1 MQSQQATSGLGT
13 PYLTNGAALQ
23 RYSAN
28 AVVPGWVDWIKAT
41 GGAGGITLTLTPG
54 STPTGDPTNPRWL
67 YETYFAMKDDVAA
80 GAITFVDPNGALFNG
95 QSSYVMN
102 NQFQWAI
109 FQWDGIS
116 WHVIGN

>member
-13 PYLTNGAALQ
+13 PFLTNGVALQ

-28 AVVPGWVDWIKAT
+28 AVVPAWVDWIKAT

-54 STPTGDPTNPRWL
+54 ATPTGDPTNPRWL
-67 YETYFAMKDDVAA
+67 YEVYYAMKDDAAA
-80 GAITFVDPNGALFNG
+80 GIVSLIDPNGALFNG
-95 QSSYVMN
+95 QPWYDLT
-102 NQFQWAI
+102 NQYQWAI
-109 FQWDGIS
+109 ATWDGIG